1 MVYGYCRVST
11 QTQAKDGNSLEA
23 QEQLLKENGAEEIY
37 SDAFTGTKA
46 HRPELDKL
54 LAVLQA
60 GDKLVITKLDR
71 IARSASQGI
80 ELIQSLLDKG
90 ITVHVLNMGLLDN
103 TPTGKL
109 IRNIMLAFAEFE
121 RDMIIERTQEGKA
134 IARRQPDFREGRPRL
149 YNRKQ
154 IQHALDLLQDHSYRQ
169 VTELTGISKSTL
181 IRAKNKAA
189 AVQDTWTVTRHTGLR
204 LSRMTRQVVKSLKC
218 GIIQLRKGGRPNE
231 WYQDTMASRLRSRYG
246 PGTQRIQGWPGLWKR
261 IQPEYKAFGDRPPDH
276 KERGF
281 GAYLKRDRA
290 FLQRT

>member
-11 QTQAKDGNSLEA
+11 QWQAKDGNSLEA
-23 QEQLLKENGAEEIY
+23 QEKLLKENGAEEIY

-54 LAVLQA
+54 LDKLQQ

-80 ELIQSLLDKG
+80 ELIQTLLDNN
-90 ITVHVLNMGLLDN
+90 ITVHVLNMGLMDK

-134 IARRQPDFREGRPRL
+134 IAKKKPDFREGRPRL
-149 YNRKQ
+149 YSKKQ
-154 IQHALDLLQDHSYRQ
+154 IQHALGLLQDHSYKQ

-181 IRAKNKAA
+181 IRAKNKA
-189 AVQDTWTVTRHTGLR
+189 
-204 LSRMTRQVVKSLKC
+204 
-218 GIIQLRKGGRPNE
+218 
-231 WYQDTMASRLRSRYG
+231 
-246 PGTQRIQGWPGLWKR
+246 TQNQ
-261 IQPEYKAFGDRPPDH
+261 
-276 KERGF
+276 
-281 GAYLKRDRA
+281 
-290 FLQRT
+290 